1 MRQGGCVPWRL
12 RKEPDSCGLDFS
24 ETRVRLRLLEL
35 QDQVSVAE
43 AAEPVAFARAALEA
57 GAGFLTVSLTAA
69 LWRPY
74 PLCPAPKSSL
84 FPLPCSVPWA
94 LGLC

>member
-1 MRQGGCVPWRL
+1 M
-12 RKEPDSCGLDFS
+12 F
-24 ETRVRLRLLEL
+24 LEL

-43 AAEPVAFARAALEA
+43 VTELVAFSRAALEA
-57 GAGFLTVSLTAA
+57 GAGLLTLSLTAA

-84 FPLPCSVPWA
+84 FPLPCSGPWA

>member
-1 MRQGGCVPWRL
+1 M
-12 RKEPDSCGLDFS
+12 
-24 ETRVRLRLLEL
+24 
-35 QDQVSVAE
+35 SVAE